1 METVQRDAPA
11 AAASLEALARI
22 GAAVAHGESLAPVLT
37 ELAEA
42 VADAVGA
49 TLVVIRTADGE
60 GRLCARGVAAA
71 SRALVRRARGFPAA
85 VGRSAGRGGRERR
98 RTAHGA
104 RNGDAH
110 RRGHRPRRPHPG
122 VVARRRAA
130 RGVPR
135 PHRVRRRRADADP
148 GRRRPGGR
156 CDPRV
161 RRRRRRDRR
170 EHAPRRR
177 CGRRARRGT
186 RRRACGGR
194 DRPARGRGLRGAGRG
209 PVASPRRRGRG
220 RDGVRSR

>member
-1 METVQRDAPA
+1 METVQRDAPP

-71 SRALVRRARGFPAA
+71 SRALAAELEGSRLPSGEAPDGEVENDDAPPAVRATATRIGAGTVLVVPIPA
-85 VGRSAGRGGRERR
+85 SS
-98 RTAHGA
+98 T
-104 RNGDAH
+104 
-110 RRGHRPRRPHPG
+110 RRG
-122 VVARRRAA
+122 AA

-135 PHRVRRRRADADP
+135 PHRVRRRRAGADP
-148 GRRRPGGR
+148 GRRRPGRR
-156 CDPRV
+156 CDARV

-170 EHAPRRR
+170 GNAPRRGG
-177 CGRRARRGT
+177 GRRARRGT

-209 PVASPRRRGRG
+209 PVASPRRRDRG